1 MKFLIVLALLLAGP
15 AMAAT
20 DEPETRFARADLLFP
35 EAAGW
40 TRVDGLAPA
49 TGLAGNAALI
59 DRLAAAAFPDE
70 PPDNDGDT
78 CSSRFRMR
86 TDPRVVAA
94 IRQGDLFGTGKR
106 DLIYADLMICA
117 EGSLTV
123 VWRDVDGP
131 ARPKAMAFWGRALRV
146 EKAANPR
153 MTMVREGC
161 CASLDDFYLIRRLGQ
176 PQPVND
182 VFYQGALRI
191 VHASVLLDLPPG
203 AKAQTARITLKG
215 RTTLLPDPTDTQ
227 AIVPADDDPD
237 DIPSPGIYA
246 DYAAGTRLDQ
256 VATHVDDKGR
266 NWALVVGPLVEPDG
280 DEPRLNLGWIPRP

>member
-1 MKFLIVLALLLAGP
+1 MKFMIVLALLLAGP

-49 TGLAGNAALI
+49 KGLAGNAALI
-59 DRLAAAAFPDE
+59 DRLAAAAFPGE
-70 PPDNDGDT
+70 PRDNDGDT

-131 ARPKAMAFWGRALRV
+131 GRPKASAFWGRALRV
-146 EKAANPR
+146 EPAKNPR

-182 VFYQGALRI
+182 VFYQGALRV

-203 AKAQTARITLKG
+203 AKAQAARITLKAK
-215 RTTLLPDPTDTQ
+215 TALLPDPTD
-227 AIVPADDDPD
+227 AAPAVAADDDD
-237 DIPSPGIYA
+237 DIPSPGTYA
-246 DYAAGTRLDQ
+246 DYAAGTRVDQ
-256 VATHVDDKGR
+256 VATHTDAKGR
-266 NWALVVGPLVEPDG
+266 DWSLVVGPLVEPDG
-280 DEPRLNLGWIPRP
+280 DEPTLNLGWIRRP